1 MDRFDLENE
10 LTNLSN
16 ISNDIK
22 TIASQVIDGTLDR
35 DDVFT
40 ALHGL
45 AILHDARYA
54 IAWDT
59 FLQVFKL
66 EGYSDLNDDEENVD
80 IMNNSE
86 TYTDYMK
93 NVFAKYNYPDEDK
106 SVWY

>member
-10 LTNLSN
+10 LTNLSK
-16 ISNDIK
+16 ISDDIK
-22 TIASQVIDGTLDR
+22 TIASQVMDGTLDR
-35 DDVFT
+35 DDVFA

-54 IAWDT
+54 IAWDI

-66 EGYSDLNDDEENVD
+66 EEYSDLNDNEENVD

-86 TYTDYMK
+86 SYTNYMK
-93 NVFAKYNYPDEDK
+93 NVFAKYDYPDKDK